1 MLLKRLKHSTS
12 FYGIN
17 NLVEITKIVVSLV
30 VSAVCL
36 DISKLFLII
45 FFLV

>member
-17 NLVEITKIVVSLV
+17 NLVEITKIVSLV

-36 DISKLFLII
+36 DISKLLIE
-45 FFLV
+45 F